1 VSDTKAKKI
10 EAVVEY
16 IANDLTYIPS
26 PEQRRLKQAFWAR
39 FNDNPICDPQDIS
52 KSVVDELAPDY
63 RLGRWWPQP
72 GFKEWFSNK
81 EEFREE
87 VDALVFLAL
96 DRMKRILIS
105 EDPKMAG
112 AQVSAAKLLM
122 DVGRKMPPKVGSE
135 KFLDEKIHQMDKKQ
149 LEEYISRSVKLIP
162 PTQEISSKDLTPTAS
177 SDIIGEVN
185 QEETQES

>member
-1 VSDTKAKKI
+1 MLGPFVSDHAKAKRV
-10 EAVVEY
+10 EAVVDF

-39 FNDNPICDPQDIS
+39 FNDNPVCDPQDITRS
-52 KSVVDELAPDY
+52 IVEAVAPDS
-63 RLGRWWPQP
+63 RINRWWPQS
-72 GFKEWFSNK
+72 GFKEWFINK

-105 EDPKMAG
+105 EDPKMAS

-122 DVGRKMPPKVGSE
+122 DVGRKMPPKISTE
-135 KFLDEKIHQMDKKQ
+135 KFLDEKIHQMDRKQ
-149 LEEYISRSVKLIP
+149 LEEYLAKSMKLIP
-162 PTQEISSKDLTPTAS
+162 SKDLTEEIN
-177 SDIIGEVN
+177 DVIIDEAT
-185 QEETQES
+185 QPKPEEP

>member
-1 VSDTKAKKI
+1 MSDTKAKKV
-10 EAVVEY
+10 EAVVEF

-26 PEQRRLKQAFWAR
+26 PEQRRLKQAFWTR
-39 FNDNPICDPQDIS
+39 FNDNPVCDPQDIS
-52 KSVVDELAPDY
+52 RAVVDSVAPDY

-72 GFKEWFSNK
+72 GFKEWFCNR

-122 DVGRKMPPKVGSE
+122 DVGRKMPPKIAAE

-149 LEEYISRSVKLIP
+149 LEEYIARSMKLL
-162 PTQEISSKDLTPTAS
+162 PTPKEPLTIEST
-177 SDIIGEVN
+177 SDTLPKETPQSI
-185 QEETQES
+185 EEL